1 MTSIAKLPE
10 SGFVRLAAVIAPCG
24 PIPVSRSTWFQWI
37 REGKAPKPVMLSAR
51 VSAYRVSDIH
61 ALIAKLNAM
70 EG

>member
-1 MTSIAKLPE
+1 MKSMAKLPE
-10 SGFVRLAAVIAPCG
+10 SGFVRLAAVIAPYG

-61 ALIAKLNAM
+61 ALIAKLDAM